1 MPSGFAV
8 KRPVAVTV
16 PPPPPLN
23 IYKSQQK
30 ENPHKFHSLVCLEVL
45 ALPKSE
51 VMCVGPYVRLLSLHI
66 L

>member
-1 MPSGFAV
+1 MPSGLAV
-8 KRPVAVTV
+8 KWPVAVTV
-16 PPPPPLN
+16 TSPPN
-23 IYKSQQK
+23 IDKSQQK
-30 ENPHKFHSLVCLEVL
+30 KKNPHKFHSLVSLEVL